1 MIAIE
6 DVENLLEDMMNS
18 RNKDVYKQFKLIEEE
33 VMNNSSIM
41 SFAKKEEITSYIT
54 LGEIDKEDIDKL
66 LDNMA
71 KSLGVSNIERD
82 VVLAMDRYFLKLIL
96 IIKWLE
102 RMSV

>member
-6 DVENLLEDMMNS
+6 DVENLLEDMMDG

-82 VVLAMDRYFLKLIL
+82 VVMAMDRYFLKLIL